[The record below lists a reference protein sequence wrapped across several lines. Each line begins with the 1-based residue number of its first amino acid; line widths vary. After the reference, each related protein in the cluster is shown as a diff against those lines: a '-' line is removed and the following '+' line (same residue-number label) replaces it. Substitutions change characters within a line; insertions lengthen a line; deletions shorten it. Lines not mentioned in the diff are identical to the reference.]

1 MQQQMT
7 SLREH
12 FLEIQQDTHLP
23 KSASNLDFSALSHGT
38 EHTIQ
43 NGMVNKNYDNDNNS
57 AFVINLLKD
66 RISLLD
72 RQLIEKNLII
82 DFLVQHQMSPIATYS
97 NRNCSNKLLS
107 NESTEVIKNKVLP
120 NDNIGNNYPWR
131 FFTKWKK

>member
-97 NRNCSNKLLS
+97 NINCSNKLLS
-107 NESTEVIKNKVLP
+107 NESTEVVKNKVLT